1 MRQPADELRKTAE
14 ASERLIGVAKNLL
27 TLSAASKDPVVN
39 ETLNAQVKEIF
50 SVVDGLNTVV
60 HNMVAAA

>member
-1 MRQPADELRKTAE
+1 MRPSADELRKTAE

-27 TLSAASKDPVVN
+27 TLSAASKDPVMN

-50 SVVDGLNTVV
+50 SVVDDLNTVV